1 MAIDNSGFGNQRRYL
16 TGSDLMTM
24 DISDPATEL
33 WASYSADKNIEIRN
47 KIFQHYSLWIK
58 KVSSYQYSKY
68 RADLI
73 EWSDCV
79 QNASIALLESIDKY
93 DMSRGIPFEA
103 FAYSRVKGAIL
114 NGLAA
119 SSKHY
124 VKTTTTTDFFDI
136 ADNINLSDNF
146 DDSFDQF
153 LDAVIDIAFSKLLD
167 ISSYRF
173 SQIGI
178 DPLDSYIIN
187 SEEKKVL
194 SAVKKLPS
202 ELQFIIVSHY
212 NHFLTFIQI
221 AEKLNISKSR
231 VSQLHK
237 DALKK
242 LRNIY
247 ENI

>member
-1 MAIDNSGFGNQRRYL
+1 MV
-16 TGSDLMTM
+16 M
-24 DISDPATEL
+24 DISDPTIEL
-33 WASYSADKNIEIRN
+33 WSSYGIHKTIEIRN
-47 KIFQHYSLWIK
+47 KIFQHYSLWVK
-58 KVSSYQYSKY
+58 KISSYQYSKY
-68 RADLI
+68 RAELI

-79 QNASIALLESIDKY
+79 QNASMALLESIDKY
-93 DMSRGIPFEA
+93 DMSRGVPFEA

-114 NGLAA
+114 NGLAG

-124 VKTTTTTDFFDI
+124 VKTKSTLDFFDVADDI
-136 ADNINLSDNF
+136 NFSDNI

-167 ISSYRF
+167 ISSDRF
-173 SQIGI
+173 SQIGV

-194 SAVKKLPS
+194 SAVQKLPS

-212 NHFLTFIQI
+212 NHFLTFTQI
-221 AEKLNISKSR
+221 AEKLDISKSR

-247 ENI
+247 ENF